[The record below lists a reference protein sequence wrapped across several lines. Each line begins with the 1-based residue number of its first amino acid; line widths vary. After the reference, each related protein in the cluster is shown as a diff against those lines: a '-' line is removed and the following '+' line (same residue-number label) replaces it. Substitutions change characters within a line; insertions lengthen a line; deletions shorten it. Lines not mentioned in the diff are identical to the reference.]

1 MGYHVKARTLMVMV
15 MNQETHLVVIIT
27 FLVLVRGVGVWT
39 GLMCPIGTSVG
50 EAATDILT
58 EMVAVI
64 QVLGD
69 DPADQAMKTTT
80 LTMILYYG

>member
-15 MNQETHLVVIIT
+15 MNQETHLVVMIT
-27 FLVLVRGVGVWT
+27 FLVLVRGD
-39 GLMCPIGTSVG
+39 LMCPIGTSVG

-64 QVLGD
+64 QVLGG

>member
-1 MGYHVKARTLMVMV
+1 MVMV
-15 MNQETHLVVIIT
+15 MDQETRLVVMIT
-27 FLVLVRGVGVWT
+27 FLVLVQGD
-39 GLMCPIGTSVG
+39 LMCPIGTSVG

>member
-1 MGYHVKARTLMVMV
+1 MD
-15 MNQETHLVVIIT
+15 QETRPVVMIT
-27 FLVLVRGVGVWT
+27 FLVLVQGD
-39 GLMCPIGTSVG
+39 LMCPIGTSVG

-64 QVLGD
+64 QVLGG

>member
-15 MNQETHLVVIIT
+15 MNQETRLVVMIT
-27 FLVLVRGVGVWT
+27 FLVLVQGD
-39 GLMCPIGTSVG
+39 LMCPIGTSVG

>member
-1 MGYHVKARTLMVMV
+1 MGCHVKARILMVMM
-15 MNQETHLVVIIT
+15 MNPDTHLVVIIT
-27 FLVLVRGVGVWT
+27 CLVLVRGVGVWT
-39 GLMCPIGTSVG
+39 GLMSPTGTSVG

-64 QVLGD
+64 QALGD

>member
-1 MGYHVKARTLMVMV
+1 MAMM
-15 MNQETHLVVIIT
+15 MDQETLPVMIT
-27 FLVLVRGVGVWT
+27 FLVLVQGD
-39 GLMCPIGTSVG
+39 LMCPIGKRVG

-64 QVLGD
+64 RVLES

-80 LTMILYYG
+80 LKMILYYS

>member
-1 MGYHVKARTLMVMV
+1 MVMV
-15 MNQETHLVVIIT
+15 MNQETPLVVMIT
-27 FLVLVRGVGVWT
+27 FLVLVQGD
-39 GLMCPIGTSVG
+39 LMCPIGKRVG

>member
-1 MGYHVKARTLMVMV
+1 MVMV
-15 MNQETHLVVIIT
+15 MNQETRLVVMIT
-27 FLVLVRGVGVWT
+27 FLVLVQGDLV
-39 GLMCPIGTSVG
+39 CPIRKKVG

-64 QVLGD
+64 RVLEG